1 MLLPILG
8 YCKWCYNAKDLLIN
22 TKDGSAKGDIE
33 MVTEPFQFEIAQALK
48 LVTENKTSQQN
59 TET

>member
-48 LVTENKTSQQN
+48 LVTENKTSQ
-59 TET
+59 